1 MTVKQ
6 LKNIL
11 QMLDDDSIVKILI
24 TDEEYNE
31 AIVDVT
37 NYNADGDYVVFEG
50 EV

>member
-11 QMLDDDSIVKILI
+11 QMLHDDSIVKISI

-31 AIVDVT
+31 TIVDVT